1 MTKESKALARR
12 ATQIFNGM
20 IVSPYVALCRPPGYQ
35 YQEIQSNRC
44 LTAPAINMTPSGL
57 MENATS
63 KRVSEGHL
71 ESLADVSGYH
81 FVSHRNLKT

>member
-1 MTKESKALARR
+1 MTEESKALARR

-20 IVSPYVALCRPPGYQ
+20 IVLPRVRPVSGYQ

-57 MENATS
+57 VKNATS
-63 KRVSEGHL
+63 NRVSETAKF
-71 ESLADVSGYH
+71 E
-81 FVSHRNLKT
+81 N

>member
-1 MTKESKALARR
+1 MTEESKALARR

-20 IVSPYVALCRPPGYQ
+20 IVSPRVRPPGYQ

-57 MENATS
+57 VKSATGMLP
-63 KRVSEGHL
+63 VST
-71 ESLADVSGYH
+71 
-81 FVSHRNLKT
+81 KTPFLNQSRGFLDTKW